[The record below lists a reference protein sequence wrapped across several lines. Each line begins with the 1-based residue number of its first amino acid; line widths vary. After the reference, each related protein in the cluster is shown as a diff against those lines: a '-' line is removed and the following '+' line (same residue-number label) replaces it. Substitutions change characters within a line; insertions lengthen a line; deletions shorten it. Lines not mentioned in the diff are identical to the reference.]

1 MAGMSKSRIC
11 PGCGREY
18 EPAINICVECGIDL
32 RTGMQ
37 LPTHIERTDDEPD
50 TDELDTDEPFD
61 DEEVRIN
68 PFYRFVVIV
77 AQMFPGLIRPGV
89 LITSVL
95 MAALGLTI
103 SVFGLYVFFGMGLI
117 LTPILVGVMI
127 AGVGVVAY
135 AQAVAWLIMGE
146 FMLLVE
152 CLSEF
157 DSKQW
162 NLFLALMALPIL
174 ALALAIKF
182 SLPAR

>member
-1 MAGMSKSRIC
+1 MSKSRTC
-11 PGCGREY
+11 PGCGRDY
-18 EPAINICVECGIDL
+18 EPAVNICVECGIDL
-32 RTGMQ
+32 RTGRQ
-37 LPTHIERTDDEPD
+37 LASHIEPADDEP
-50 TDELDTDEPFD
+50 DTDEPFD

-68 PFYRFVVIV
+68 PFYRMVIVV
-77 AQMFPGLIRPGV
+77 AQMFPGLIRPGL

-103 SVFGLYVFFGMGLI
+103 SVFGLIVFFGFGLM
-117 LTPILVGVMI
+117 LTPVLIGVMI
-127 AGVGVVAY
+127 TGVGVVAY

-162 NLFLALMALPIL
+162 NLFFILLALPIV

-182 SLPAR
+182 AMPPQ

>member
-1 MAGMSKSRIC
+1 MSKARTC
-11 PGCGREY
+11 PGCGGEY
-18 EPAINICVECGIDL
+18 EPAVKICVECGIDL
-32 RTGMQ
+32 RTGKR
-37 LPTHIERTDDEPD
+37 LASHIERADDEPD
-50 TDELDTDEPFD
+50 DDETFD

-77 AQMFPGLIRPGV
+77 AQMFPGLIRPGL
-89 LITSVL
+89 LIGSVL

-103 SVFGLYVFFGMGLI
+103 SVFGLIMFFGFGMMMMFVLSGVVVAA
-117 LTPILVGVMI
+117 VGVL
-127 AGVGVVAY
+127 AY

-146 FMLLVE
+146 YMLLVE

-162 NLFLALMALPIL
+162 NIFFILLASPIV

-182 SLPAR
+182 AMPPQ